1 MTASKN
7 ERTLEL
13 FFRSLRGEELSIKS
27 LAMEFGV
34 STKTVNRYINDLR
47 AFLTNNRE
55 LVGNAELKYVQSR
68 KTYVLV
74 PSEFLT
80 NKELF
85 MLTEV
90 LLASRALSVSE
101 LKDLLGK
108 LRRFT
113 TIDERGK
120 LDALIRNELCH
131 YTEIGRDCESVTDT
145 LWQLADCIND
155 TREITIEYYRTDR
168 SFRIYRLRPVSV
180 MFSEF
185 YFYLIAFEACGET
198 DKPKYYRV
206 DRIKNI
212 VEHRKT
218 RRTLAFPEFDEG
230 LLRRRSLFMW
240 SGKLRTIRFEYTGSS
255 VRAVLDKLP
264 TAKVVGRCEG
274 GSVIEAEVYG
284 DGIRMWLLSQGAS
297 VKVTAPE
304 EFVTEMKETILK
316 MGENY
321 GG

>member
-1 MTASKN
+1 MTVSRN

-13 FFRSLRGEELSIKS
+13 FFRSLRGEELSIRS
-27 LAMEFGV
+27 LAGEFDV

-55 LVGNAELKYVQSR
+55 LVGNAELKYIQSR
-68 KTYVLV
+68 KTYALI

-90 LLASRALSVSE
+90 LLSSRALSVAE
-101 LKDLLGK
+101 LKELLGK

-113 TIDERGK
+113 TVDERGK
-120 LDALIRNELCH
+120 LDALIKNELCH
-131 YTEIGRDCESVTDT
+131 YSEIGRDCESVTDT

-155 TREITIEYYRTDR
+155 KREITIEYYRADR
-168 SFRIYRLRPVSV
+168 ALRTYRLRPASV

-185 YFYLIAFEACGET
+185 YFYLIAFEAYGET
-198 DKPKYYRV
+198 DKPKYFRV
-206 DRIKNI
+206 DRIKSI
-212 VEHRKT
+212 IEHRKT
-218 RRTLAFPEFDEG
+218 KRTLSFPQFDEG

-264 TAKVVGRCEG
+264 TARIIGKCDG

-284 DGIRMWLLSQGAS
+284 DGIRMWLLSQGANI
-297 VKVTAPE
+297 KVISPE
-304 EFVTEMKETILK
+304 EFVNEMKDTIQK
-316 MGENY
+316 MRENY
-321 GG
+321 GE